1 MNLLPAS
8 APVLPGDTQVRLAG
22 RDVPV
27 PSVQAPAAG
36 VLLGVRPEHVQLR
49 GADQGCL
56 GGRVT
61 HAEYFGSH
69 WVAEVQT
76 EAGPVKVLADKASR
90 PAPDDRVG
98 LDFATPHVV
107 LFDAAS
113 ERLLPSATS
122 ITHTPRMR
130 HG

>member
-1 MNLLPAS
+1 
-8 APVLPGDTQVRLAG
+8 V
-22 RDVPV
+22 
-27 PSVQAPAAG
+27 
-36 VLLGVRPEHVQLR
+36 
-49 GADQGCL
+49 AD
-56 GGRVT
+56 
-61 HAEYFGSH
+61 
-69 WVAEVQT
+69 VQT
-76 EAGPVKVLADKASR
+76 EAGTVKVLADKASR
-90 PAPDDRVG
+90 PVPDDRVG